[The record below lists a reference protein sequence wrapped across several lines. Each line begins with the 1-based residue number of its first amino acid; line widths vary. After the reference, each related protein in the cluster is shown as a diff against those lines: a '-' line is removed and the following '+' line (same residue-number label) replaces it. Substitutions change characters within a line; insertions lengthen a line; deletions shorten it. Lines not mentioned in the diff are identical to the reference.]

1 MELSDRTGTLMSG
14 RFLSALVPFL
24 CGVLAVL
31 FSNLPLSLT
40 NGLVP
45 APLLALVPIYF
56 WCLVRPDLMPPLV
69 AFTLGVLED
78 FFSGGPPGIWALS
91 FIATY
96 ALVDRQR
103 DAFAGLSG
111 VGAILGFAAAM
122 LAASV
127 CAYLVAAFIYGRF
140 PPVAPLSIEFA
151 VSVLFYVPVAALLG
165 WVHRRIVGPLRS
177 EF

>member
-1 MELSDRTGTLMSG
+1 MHDRLGISV
-14 RFLSALVPFL
+14 SALFAATVPFA
-24 CGVLAVL
+24 CGLIGVMIA
-31 FSNLPLSLT
+31 NMPLSLLH
-40 NGLVP
+40 GLIP
-45 APLLALVPIYF
+45 PPMFSLMPIYF

-96 ALVDRQR
+96 ALIDRER
-103 DAFAGLSG
+103 DTFAGLSG
-111 VGAILGFAAAM
+111 LGAILGFAAAM
-122 LAASV
+122 LAASI
-127 CAYLVAAFIYGRF
+127 CAYLVAAFVYGRF

-151 VSVLFYVPVAALLG
+151 MSVLFYIPVAAVLG